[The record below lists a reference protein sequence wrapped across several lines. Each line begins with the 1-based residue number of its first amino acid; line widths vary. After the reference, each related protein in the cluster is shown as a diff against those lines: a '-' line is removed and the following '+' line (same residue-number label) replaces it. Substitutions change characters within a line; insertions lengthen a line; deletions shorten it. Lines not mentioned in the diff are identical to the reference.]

1 VTTVPLLANNRIWL
15 TYRHFPYKAWNAVA
29 ELVDNSSQSY
39 LDNRKV
45 LDPLLNDAGQRFAVR
60 IDSSNSLFSVVD
72 NAMGMDLEDLKRAVQ
87 LAAPPPN
94 TTGRGEFGMGM
105 KTSCCWLGDRWS
117 VITKKVGSNTEYTV
131 TIDVD
136 EIAAS
141 DAHDLPVGEKK
152 VKDISSHYTRIEVT
166 RLHDR
171 LKGRALGKAKE
182 NLVDMFRNDIDDKT
196 MELYWDGA
204 LKQPQ
209 EVEPLLEDEHGIRR
223 VWKKDISFDV
233 NGLPVTGWI
242 CILKNGG
249 RARAGFDLFRR
260 GRVILGRPL
269 GYRPFTIFGDARN
282 DLINQRVYGQLN
294 LNDFPV
300 NHLKDDFLWD
310 GLEDEFQEKL
320 KTAALDYVEKAR
332 KYRPRGQ
339 KVATAL
345 VHEVNDILAEDLS
358 DEEMLESMEIVEV
371 LPVPEELDP
380 AVREAK
386 AENLRN
392 QQIEP
397 RIIEVGRFRYRIFH
411 PIGMPESD
419 PYFFRQSAL
428 PDGVDI
434 FINDNHPFLA
444 AHAGSEQ
451 AYPVA
456 VRMTV
461 ADAIVEHSLLHRESY
476 TASFPARLKD
486 QLLRTFGVS
495 GS

>member
-1 VTTVPLLANNRIWL
+1 MATVPLQANNRIWL

-39 LDNRKV
+39 LDNREV
-45 LDPLLNDAGQRFAVR
+45 LDPLLEAARQRFAVR
-60 IDSSNSLFSVVD
+60 IDSSNSLFSIVD
-72 NAMGMDLEDLKRAVQ
+72 NALGMDLEDLKRAVQ

-94 TTGRGEFGMGM
+94 TSGRGEFGMGM

-131 TIDVD
+131 TIDVE

-141 DAHDLPVGEKK
+141 TSHDLPVREKK
-152 VKDISSHYTRIEVT
+152 VKDTNAHYTRIEVSK
-166 RLHDR
+166 LHDR
-171 LKGRALGKAKE
+171 LKGGRTLGKTKDY
-182 NLVDMFRNDIDDKT
+182 LVDMFRNDIEDGT
-196 MELYWDGA
+196 MDLYWDGS
-204 LKQPQ
+204 LKKPQ
-209 EVEPLLEDEHGIRR
+209 EVEPLVEEEHGVRT
-223 VWKKDISFDV
+223 VWKRDIAFDV
-233 NGLPVTGWI
+233 DGLPVRGWI
-242 CILKNGG
+242 CLLKNGG
-249 RARAGFDLFRR
+249 RSRAGFDLFRR

-269 GYRPFTIFGDARN
+269 GYRPYTIFGDARN
-282 DLINQRVYGQLN
+282 DLINQRIYGQLH
-294 LNDFPV
+294 LDDFPV

-310 GLEDEFQEKL
+310 GLEDELQEKL
-320 KTAALDYVEKAR
+320 KKEALTYVEKAR

-371 LPVPEELDP
+371 LPVPDEMDS

-386 AENLRN
+386 AEQLRN

-411 PIGMPESD
+411 PVGMPESD
-419 PYFFRQSAL
+419 PYFFRQSAK
-428 PDGVDI
+428 PNEVDI

-444 AHAGSEQ
+444 AQSGSEQ

-461 ADAIVEHSLLHRESY
+461 ADAIVEHSLLHRDSY
-476 TASFPARLKD
+476 TASFPA
-486 QLLRTFGVS
+486 
-495 GS
+495 